1 MGNIYHMSSA
11 DTVFDQDDIYTT
23 KSTARFAAPV
33 VDCANYYRAL
43 HEAIAK
49 AQRSIFIVG
58 WDIDSRIRL
67 LRGEEEKASQLPSV
81 ISELIALKAKEN
93 PDLNVYLLRWDS
105 SLAFF
110 GMREIWAKEVWD
122 DKTPSN
128 VNTVLDGSIPMGGSQ
143 HQKIVIIDDEL
154 AFSGGMDVAVHR
166 WDTRDHKIHEPER
179 DDGDGSYGPFHDVQ
193 VAVSGPIVENLSK
206 LVRWRWNRLVEE
218 NQQITEAT
226 HQTTSD
232 ELPHCWPQS
241 VKPIFENIDCAV
253 AQTIPFMDDAEPV
266 QEVRKML
273 LTLIEQAEEFIY
285 IENQF
290 ANRGEIAEA
299 LNKRLKACPKLRVL
313 LVSSYQPEGAVE
325 TEAYW
330 AGRIDFK
337 KILENGIEDDRVLV
351 AYSGSTNKDGIEGQK
366 RVHAKVMVIDNT
378 HFVIGSSNLTN
389 RSMSLDTECDLMFA
403 ASNSEHNKQ
412 IAWFRND
419 LISEHAG
426 WSVDEV
432 QDFIDSPNTFEQLTQ
447 CKDKYA
453 YCLNEADDKIFT
465 DQSLQQLLTPISDP
479 QEPIVPSIP
488 LPNGHR
494 FSVPNPSKRGLVIG
508 AALLVI
514 AILVGGGYFLSQ
526 HVDWMSKDHLQAL
539 LESLRDSPWAI
550 LAVCGIYVVAGI
562 LFFPVTVLSL
572 AVAMV
577 FGAVWGVVY
586 GMAGVMASTAVLFLM
601 GNLMGDKGLRDLAGP
616 RINKID
622 KKFAENGIFGVA
634 VIRMIP
640 IAPFS
645 LVNLVAGISSI
656 KIMHFLAGTFL
667 GMLPPMIVKAV
678 VGGSIADIFRDP
690 TPKHIAF
697 LVGGIVA
704 WFLLAY
710 GSQRLVNFW
719 QNRQGKNQPSK
730 EDKSS
735 PSTMQEQS

>member
-1 MGNIYHMSSA
+1 MTA
-11 DTVFDQDDIYTT
+11 PTDIFKHPDNHTS
-23 KSTARFAAPV
+23 KSIARFAAPV

-43 HEAIAK
+43 HEAIANAK
-49 AQRSIFIVG
+49 RTIFIVG

-67 LRGEEEKASQLPSV
+67 LRGEEEQNSTLPSV

-93 PDLNVYLLRWDS
+93 PDLQVYLLRWDS

-110 GMREIWAKEVWD
+110 GMREVWAKEVWD
-122 DKTPSN
+122 EKTPDN
-128 VNTVLDGSIPMGGSQ
+128 VHTVLDGSIPMGGSQ

-166 WDTRDHKIHEPER
+166 WDTREHKIEQPER

-193 VAVSGPIVENLSK
+193 VAVSGPIVVKLSE
-206 LVRWRWNRLVEE
+206 LVRWRWNRLVDKP
-218 NQQITEAT
+218 QQISESTSQQSSDTLPAT
-226 HQTTSD
+226 
-232 ELPHCWPQS
+232 WPKS
-241 VKPIFENIDCAV
+241 VEPVFENIDCGV
-253 AQTIPFMDDAEPV
+253 AQTIPFMDKAEPA

-273 LTLIEQAEEFIY
+273 LDLIALANEFIY

-299 LNKRLKACPKLRVL
+299 INKRLKACPKLRVL

-337 KILENGIEDDRVLV
+337 KILENGIDDERVLI
-351 AYSGSTNKDGIEGQK
+351 AYSGSTNKDGLAGQK

-389 RSMSLDTECDLMFA
+389 RSMSLDTECDLVFA
-403 ASNSEHNKQ
+403 ASTEAHEKQ

-432 QDFIDSPNTFEQLTQ
+432 QEAIDGDDTFNKLTR
-447 CKDKYA
+447 CKEKYA
-453 YCLNEADDKIFT
+453 YCLHEADDKIFT
-465 DQSLQQLLTPISDP
+465 DQSLQQLVTPFGDP
-479 QEPIVPSIP
+479 QEPILPSIP
-488 LPNGHR
+488 LGGTKR
-494 FSVPNPSKRGLVIG
+494 LYLPNPSKKGIVIG
-508 AALLVI
+508 ATLFVI
-514 AILVGGGYFLSQ
+514 ALLVGGGYLLSQ
-526 HVDWMSKDHLQAL
+526 HVDWMSKENLQAML
-539 LESLRDSPWAI
+539 SSMRDSPWAI
-550 LAVCGIYVVAGI
+550 FVVGAIYVVAGL

-586 GMAGVMASTAVLFLM
+586 GMVGVMMSTALLFLI
-601 GNLMGDKGLRDLAGP
+601 GKLMGDKGLRDLAGP

-622 KKFAENGIFGVA
+622 KKFAQNGIFGVA
-634 VIRMIP
+634 VLRNIP

-656 KIMHFLAGTFL
+656 KLMHFLAGTFI
-667 GMLPPMIVKAV
+667 GMLPMMIVKAL
-678 VGGSIADIFRDP
+678 VGGSISDILRDP
-690 TPKHIAF
+690 APKHIAF
-697 LVGGIVA
+697 LIVGLLGWI
-704 WFLLAY
+704 LLAY
-710 GSQRLVNFW
+710 GSQRLVNYM
-719 QNRQGKNQPSK
+719 QANSETSK
-730 EDKSS
+730 LDKVDKSS
-735 PSTMQEQS
+735 ADTMQEQS

>member
-1 MGNIYHMSSA
+1 MNSA
-11 DTVFDQDDIYTT
+11 ETVFDQNDIYTT
-23 KSTARFAAPV
+23 KSIARYAAPV
-33 VDCANYYRAL
+33 VDYANYYRAL
-43 HEAIAK
+43 HEAIIKAK
-49 AQRSIFIVG
+49 RSIFIVG

-67 LRGEEEKASQLPSV
+67 LRGEEEKAAQWPSI
-81 ISELIALKAKEN
+81 ISELIAEKAKQN
-93 PDLNVYLLRWDS
+93 PNLQVYLLRWDS

-110 GMREIWAKEVWD
+110 GMREVWAKEVWD
-122 DKTPSN
+122 EKTPDN
-128 VNTVLDGSIPMGGSQ
+128 VHTVLDSSIPMGGSQ

-166 WDTRDHKIHEPER
+166 WDTREHRINEPER
-179 DDGDGSYGPFHDVQ
+179 DDGDGPYGPFHDVQ
-193 VAVSGPIVENLSK
+193 VAVTGPIVKELSK
-206 LVRWRWNRLVEE
+206 LVRWRWNRLVDKTKR
-218 NQQITEAT
+218 ITELAE
-226 HQTTSD
+226 S
-232 ELPHCWPQS
+232 EKNKALPDCWPQS

-253 AQTIPFMDDAEPV
+253 SQTVPFMDDVEPV
-266 QEVRKML
+266 QEVRRML

-299 LNKRLKACPKLRVL
+299 LNARLKACPNLRVL
-313 LVSSYQPEGAVE
+313 LVSSYQPVGAVE

-337 KILENGIEDDRVLV
+337 QILESGVEPERVLV
-351 AYSGSTNKDGIEGQK
+351 AYSGSTNKEGVKGQK

-389 RSMSLDTECDLMFA
+389 RSMSLDTECDLIFA
-403 ASNSEHNKQ
+403 ASNQTHHDQ

-432 QDFIDSPNTFEQLTQ
+432 QQFIDGEDTFANLTQ
-447 CKDKYA
+447 CKEKYA
-453 YCLNEADDKIFT
+453 YCLKEADDQIFT
-465 DQSLQQLLTPISDP
+465 DQSLQQILTPIGDP

-488 LPNGHR
+488 LPNGKR
-494 FSVPNPSKRGLVIG
+494 FSIPNPSKSGLLIT
-508 AALLVI
+508 AAI
-514 AILVGGGYFLSQ
+514 AIIALLVGGGYLLSQ
-526 HVDWMSKDHLQAL
+526 NVDWMSKDYLQSL
-539 LESLRDSPWAI
+539 LESLRDSPWAFF
-550 LAVCGIYVVAGI
+550 AVIGIYMVAGI

-577 FGAVWGVVY
+577 FGATWGVVY
-586 GMAGVMASTAVLFLM
+586 GMAGVMASTAMLFLIGKM
-601 GNLMGDKGLRDLAGP
+601 MGDKGLRDLAGP
-616 RINKID
+616 RISKID
-622 KKFAENGIFGVA
+622 KKFAQNGIFGVA

-656 KIMHFLAGTFL
+656 KLLHFLAGTFL

-678 VGGSIADIFRDP
+678 VGGSIADIFRNP
-690 TPKHIAF
+690 TPKHIGF
-697 LVGGIVA
+697 LVGGIIA

-710 GSQRLVNFW
+710 GSQRLVNYW
-719 QNRQGKNQPSK
+719 QARQAKKAANSK
-730 EDKSS
+730 EESS
-735 PSTMQEQS
+735 HIEMQDQL

>member
-1 MGNIYHMSSA
+1 MTNA
-11 DTVFDQDDIYTT
+11 DTKFEQTDSYTT

-43 HEAIAK
+43 HEAIANAK
-49 AQRSIFIVG
+49 RSIFIVG

-67 LRGEEEKASQLPSV
+67 LRGDEESSSKLPSV
-81 ISELIALKAKEN
+81 ISDLIALKAKEN
-93 PDLNVYLLRWDS
+93 PALQVHLLRWDS

-110 GMREIWAKEVWD
+110 GMREVWAKEVWD
-122 DKTPSN
+122 EKTPNN
-128 VNTVLDGSIPMGGSQ
+128 VHTVLDSSIPMGGSQ

-166 WDTRDHKIHEPER
+166 WDTREHHINEPER

-193 VAVSGPIVENLSK
+193 VAVSGPIVAKLSK
-206 LVRWRWNRLVEE
+206 LVRWRWNRLVQEDQRIAELAE
-218 NQQITEAT
+218 NVNT
-226 HQTTSD
+226 D
-232 ELPHCWPQS
+232 ELPSCWPKS
-241 VKPIFENIDCAV
+241 VKPILENIECAV
-253 AQTIPFMDDAEPV
+253 SQTVPFMDDAKPV

-273 LTLIEQAEEFIY
+273 LGLIEQAQEFIY

-299 LNKRLKACPKLRVL
+299 LNKRLKECPKLRVL
-313 LVSSYQPEGAVE
+313 LVSSYQPEGAME

-337 KILENGIEDDRVLV
+337 KILENGIEDERVLV
-351 AYSGSTNKDGIEGQK
+351 AYSGSTNKDGIAGQK
-366 RVHAKVMVIDNT
+366 RVHAKVMVIDDT
-378 HFVIGSSNLTN
+378 HFVIGSSNLSN
-389 RSMSLDTECDLMFA
+389 RSMSLDTECDLVFA
-403 ASNSEHNKQ
+403 ASTPAHKEN

-432 QDFIDSPNTFEQLTQ
+432 QSFIDADDTFAQLTQ
-447 CKDKYA
+447 CKEKYA

-465 DQSLQQLLTPISDP
+465 DQRLQQILTPLGDP
-479 QEPIVPSIP
+479 QEPMLPTIP
-488 LPNGHR
+488 LPNGKR
-494 FSVPNPSKRGLVIG
+494 FSIPNPSKRTLIFTAIV
-508 AALLVI
+508 AVI
-514 AILVGGGYFLSQ
+514 AILVGGGYLFSQ
-526 HVDWMSKDHLQAL
+526 NVDWMNREHLQAL
-539 LESLRDSPWAI
+539 LESLQDSPWAFV
-550 LAVCGIYVVAGI
+550 AVCGIYVVAGL

-577 FGAVWGVVY
+577 FGAVWGIVY
-586 GMAGVMASTAVLFLM
+586 GMAGVMLSTAVLFLI
-601 GNLMGDKGLRDLAGP
+601 GNLMGDKGLRGLAGP

-656 KIMHFLAGTFL
+656 KLMHFLAGTFI
-667 GMLPPMIVKAV
+667 GMFPPMIVKAV

-690 TPKHIAF
+690 TPKHIGF
-697 LVGGIVA
+697 LVGGLVA

-710 GSQRLVNFW
+710 GSQRLVNYW
-719 QNRQGKNQPSK
+719 QSRQTQNKQSK

-735 PSTMQEQS
+735 AITMQEQS